1 MNSNKLTEAGLIN
14 IIAGSD
20 YNFRSKTMTEADLK
34 ENYQR
39 LVDATSI
46 PVTSVY
52 SATQVHG
59 DNIAYVAGTQG
70 EDFVL
75 GKTIAATDGLITDQ
89 VGLGLII
96 KYADCTPIVI
106 YDPVKKVQ
114 ASVHSG
120 WRGTVQ
126 AIGVKAIEKMVKN
139 FGSQLSDLLI
149 YLGPSIDAAHYEVGP
164 EVYEAFAKFSNR
176 DAFFTPQDAD
186 SADGTDEASGKY
198 LLSNIDAIYQSL
210 VDYGIG
216 EEQIEKSDLSTF
228 ADDRLHSARQEG
240 SDYGLNAIMTVMV

>member
-164 EVYEAFAKFSNR
+164 EVYEAFANFSDR
-176 DAFFTPQDAD
+176 DAFFTPQDTGNAN
-186 SADGTDEASGKY
+186 GKY

-210 VDYGIG
+210 VDYGIR
-216 EEQIEKSDLSTF
+216 EEQIEKSGLSTF
-228 ADDRLHSARQEG
+228 TDDRLHSARQEG
-240 SDYGLNAIMTVMV
+240 LDYGLNAIMTVMV